1 MEVVRE
7 SESVCVWSQPP
18 QFPCYG
24 RETPEFEHVPEHCC
38 RVGDAIVPAMGPAGD
53 KDMRALSW
61 RGAVRASSSRCL
73 VASRTPFGV
82 RFGWRRPPRGHD
94 TPQPNL
100 QCHRTD
106 WIRRQRPRRPLSHD
120 LISLS
125 LRLALLDSPDSAA
138 RKERRKPTCLA
149 LSSLRRH
156 HIR

>member
-1 MEVVRE
+1 VYGLSRRSFRVTEERHRNLSTFRSTAAE
-7 SESVCVWSQPP
+7 SAMPLCQRWDLRGTRTCE
-18 QFPCYG
+18 PC
-24 RETPEFEHVPEHCC
+24 
-38 RVGDAIVPAMGPAGD
+38 
-53 KDMRALSW
+53 